1 MDLQAQTDAVAVLR
15 ADLSSGRSV
24 LLTGDAGSGRTAVL
38 EQLRSELTASGR
50 AVVLVRGADAVA
62 EVPLAAFAEVIADHQ
77 IAGAA
82 PLAVYT
88 TLPVRVRARGTVVLV
103 DDADALDRAS
113 AVLLG
118 QLTRAGTL
126 VAVAVTS
133 PENLPKSVLDEVIHG
148 RWGRLDLAPL
158 GSDDV
163 LRVAAELVG
172 DELAARSAAMVV
184 SLAEG
189 HLSTVVEQVA
199 AVGVLGRGPA
209 GTEVGDPVATPA
221 LRRRAK
227 EATRGVGPQAYAA
240 LERLALAPEL
250 PVGLFAGPVVADLVE
265 AGLVAVEGTSIRQT
279 RPLVGLALRSRW
291 SASERAARLGR
302 LADDLGDWPAW
313 AGTSMLMAV
322 RAGRRIS
329 DHLLL
334 DAADVALA
342 AARSQEVTEFLDA
355 LDTSSP
361 RERLLR
367 GAVAAAEGDI
377 AAAEE
382 FLRDIDLTAVDD
394 RMRVRVGRVWGLAL
408 AVRGADPQRAVRQV
422 TTVLATIGDPVAGRV
437 LETDLVKWRL
447 MAGEQPAGVE
457 VSPTSDDPRVRL
469 DEAVIGAMLASLG
482 GTAPEV
488 LAYVD
493 TGRALVSEIGEVPSS
508 VPALLTLSEYLS
520 VAFDGRVAEA
530 EALAS
535 YHRDRAA
542 READPSLGM
551 WEFAAAELA
560 LHRGDLTQADALAR
574 RATRHLAWRDFT
586 GLQST
591 AVALMAAVDARRGRL
606 GAAEDL
612 IEDITDLHTADVKVA
627 LHVARTRAERALR
640 SRRRDEAADLLS
652 DAGHTALAHAH
663 LHLALMALDE
673 AFMLDPTD
681 DRAQAVIDQ
690 RGLSPLAATLARRV
704 EAVLA
709 GTVAELAPSVD
720 ELDGM
725 GFIGRA
731 AHAAQLV
738 SRMHSRAGDPATARK
753 WRSRAVLLTSRCG
766 TVWPPAPDGDA
777 LSPRELDIARRAAR
791 RERSREIGAALG
803 LSVRTV
809 ENHLARIYRKLGIAG
824 RDGLADEVLGEHVTQ
839 R

>member
-1 MDLQAQTDAVAVLR
+1 MDLQAQIDAVTVMR
-15 ADLSSGRSV
+15 SELSSGRSV
-24 LLTGDAGSGRTAVL
+24 LLTGEAGSGRTAVL
-38 EQLRSELTASGR
+38 EQLRGEMTDSGR
-50 AVVLVRGADAVA
+50 SVVLVRGADAVA
-62 EVPLAAFAEVIADHQ
+62 ELPLVAFAEVIADHG

-82 PLAVYT
+82 PLAIYT
-88 TLPVRVRARGTVVLV
+88 NLPVRVRARGTIVLV

-118 QLTRAGTL
+118 QLARAGSL
-126 VAVAVTS
+126 VAVAVTC
-133 PENLPKSVLDEVIHG
+133 PDDLPKSVLDEVTHG
-148 RWGRLDLAPL
+148 RWGRIDLAPL

-172 DELAARSAAMVV
+172 DELAARSAAMLV

-199 AVGVLGRGPA
+199 AAGVLGRGPA
-209 GTEVGDPVATPA
+209 GTELGDLVATPV
-221 LRRRAK
+221 LRRRAE
-227 EATRGVGPQAYAA
+227 EATRSVSPEAYSA

-265 AGLVAVEGTSIRQT
+265 AGLAAVDGTSIRQT
-279 RPLVGLALRSRW
+279 RSLVGLALRSRW
-291 SASERAARLGR
+291 STAERAERLGQ
-302 LADDLGDWPAW
+302 LADALGDWPAW
-313 AGTSMLMAV
+313 TNTSMLMAV

-342 AARSQEVTEFLDA
+342 AARSQEVKEFLDA

-367 GAVAAAEGDI
+367 GAVAAAEGEI
-377 AAAEE
+377 ATAEE
-382 FLRDIDLTAVDD
+382 FLREIDLAAVSDSL
-394 RMRVRVGRVWGLAL
+394 RVRIGQEWGLAL
-408 AVRGADPQRAVRQV
+408 AVRGGDPQRAVRQV
-422 TTVLATIGDPVAGRV
+422 TAVLSTISNPVVGRV

-447 MAGEQPAGVE
+447 MAGEQSSDVE

-469 DEAVIGAMLASLG
+469 NEAVIGAMLASLG
-482 GTAPEV
+482 RPASEV

-493 TGRALVSEIGEVPSS
+493 TGRALVSEIEEVPSS
-508 VPALLTLSEYLS
+508 TRDLLTLSEYLS

-530 EALAS
+530 ERLAS
-535 YHRDRAA
+535 RHRDRAA

-560 LHRGDLTQADALAR
+560 LHRGDLTQAEALAR

-586 GLQST
+586 GLQSA
-591 AVALMAAVDARRGRL
+591 AVALMAAVNARRGRL

-640 SRRRDEAADLLS
+640 SHRRDEAADLLS
-652 DAGHTALAHAH
+652 EAGRTALAHAH

-673 AFMLDPTD
+673 AFMLEPSDG
-681 DRAQAVIDQ
+681 RARAVIDQ
-690 RGLSPLAATLARRV
+690 RGLSPLAAVLARRV
-704 EAVLA
+704 EAVLGGAAA
-709 GTVAELAPSVD
+709 GLALSVD

-731 AHAAQLV
+731 AHAAHLV
-738 SRMHSRAGDPATARK
+738 ARIHSRAGDLATAQK
-753 WRSRAVLLTSRCG
+753 WRSRAVVLTTRCG
-766 TVWPPAPDGDA
+766 TVWPPARDGDA

-791 RERSREIGAALG
+791 RERSREIGAELG

-824 RDGLADEVLGEHVTQ
+824 RDGLAEEMLGENSAQ
-839 R
+839 